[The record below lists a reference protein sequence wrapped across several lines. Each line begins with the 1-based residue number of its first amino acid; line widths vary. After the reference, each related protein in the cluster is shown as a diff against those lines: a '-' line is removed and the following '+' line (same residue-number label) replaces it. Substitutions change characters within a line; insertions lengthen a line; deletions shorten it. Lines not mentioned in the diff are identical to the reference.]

1 MCEKTLAT
9 QRSTAAPKKEGSPA
23 SEEGAARPAAA
34 AAAAARAEARRPR
47 RPRRWFATG
56 APRRKERV
64 RETGKTGSGNG
75 SGGNGS
81 GGGSGGGSDGDVP
94 VDAANRGNASGDGD
108 GGSDPASGNAA
119 AAAAAAAVAAARRP
133 KFHVL
138 VASLDAAAQDVLL
151 LRQVAWET
159 LILSEEESSQRSVT
173 MSMLPRIN
181 TVQSANRVLML
192 DGKLPTTIGELLSIT
207 DFIKQSPEGM
217 LALERHL
224 LGLEDHDAFAEAT
237 GILEQVTLDLSI
249 LRPPKNDA
257 GPANAA
263 AGADATLG
271 RVAPAGHRRA
281 RRRRAPPPPG
291 RDGGGGGAAAAAPP
305 AAPGRGGVPGEPF
318 PRGDD
323 VLGERAGRRRVRG
336 GTGRRRRRVRRRRFE
351 ARSVR
356 GG

>member
-1 MCEKTLAT
+1 M
-9 QRSTAAPKKEGSPA
+9 
-23 SEEGAARPAAA
+23 
-34 AAAAARAEARRPR
+34 
-47 RPRRWFATG
+47 
-56 APRRKERV
+56 
-64 RETGKTGSGNG
+64 
-75 SGGNGS
+75 
-81 GGGSGGGSDGDVP
+81 
-94 VDAANRGNASGDGD
+94 DAANRGNASGDGD

-119 AAAAAAAVAAARRP
+119 ATAAAAVAAARRP

-271 RVAPAGHRRA
+271 RVASGGTTAAHGAAALHHRRGA
-281 RRRRAPPPPG
+281 AA
-291 RDGGGGGAAAAAPP
+291 AAAAAPP
-305 AAPGRGGVPGEPF
+305 PHLLAAPGRGGVPGEPF
-318 PRGDD
+318 PRGGDD
-323 VLGERAGRRRVRG
+323 ALGRASVGAARRRE
-336 GTGRRRRRVRRRRFE
+336 RRRRVRRRRFE
-351 ARSVR
+351 TRSVR